1 VIRTFIALPIASTVR
16 AGITA
21 ALTQLGALT
30 SNLRL
35 IKEENFHLTLK
46 FLGAVDESK
55 IGTISATIRDAVRP
69 FPPFTISAK
78 GLGVFSNARRARI
91 LWVGLE
97 SADLQALARK
107 LEAVL
112 EPLGFARET
121 RVFSPHLTVGRW
133 NSVGA
138 PRKILADELR
148 KWDGF
153 EFGASPV
160 EEVVVFESV
169 LNRNGA
175 VYRPLERIRLAH
187 DLQH

>member
-1 VIRTFIALPIASTVR
+1 VIRTFIALPIASAVR
-16 AGITA
+16 VRITA

-30 SNLRL
+30 SNIRL
-35 IKEENFHLTLK
+35 IKEENFHLTVK
-46 FLGAVDESK
+46 FLGPLNESR
-55 IGTISATIRDAVRP
+55 IDSICETVREAVRP

-78 GLGVFSNARRARI
+78 GLGVFPNVKRARI
-91 LWVGLE
+91 LWVGLQ
-97 SADLQALARK
+97 SSDLQALAGR

-112 EPLGFARET
+112 EPLGFPREARM
-121 RVFSPHLTVGRW
+121 FSPHLTVGRW
-133 NSVGA
+133 NSVAA
-138 PRKILADELR
+138 PREVLADELR
-148 KWDGF
+148 KWEGF

-160 EEVVVFESV
+160 EEVIVFESV